1 MDTTVKYP
9 RTYHLAGSG
18 LQAGDDLPTVSFR
31 ELAGRHLVLE
41 EKVDGANCGIR
52 FDRSGRLFLQ
62 SRGHYLSGGPRER
75 QFELFKSWCA
85 AYASQLFQVLSDRYL
100 LYGEWLY
107 AKHSLFY
114 DQLPHYFME
123 FDIFDLQRERF
134 LSTVRRRELLSALPF
149 VTSVR
154 VLYEG
159 QLRSS
164 KELTD
169 LIGPSAFMGPHLVE
183 HLREEAQ
190 AQGLDPDQVLR
201 ETDTSDLMEGLY
213 IKLEDEEQVLARYKF
228 VRSGFL
234 QTLLDSG
241 EHWANRPL
249 LPNRLRDNLSI
260 WDV

>member
-1 MDTTVKYP
+1 MDSILKYP

-18 LQAGDDLPTVSFR
+18 LQVGDDLPTIPFR
-31 ELAGRHLVLE
+31 ELAGRHLVVE

-52 FDRSGRLFLQ
+52 FNRDGQLFLQ

-75 QFELFKSWCA
+75 QFELLKSWCA
-85 AYASQLFQVLSDRYL
+85 AYAGQLFEVLSDRYVM
-100 LYGEWLY
+100 YGEWLY

-114 DQLPHYFME
+114 DQLSHYFME
-123 FDIFDLQRERF
+123 FDIFDTQTQRF
-134 LSTVRRRELLSALPF
+134 LSTKRRHELLSALPF

-154 VLYEG
+154 VLHEG

-169 LIGPSAFMGPHLVE
+169 LIGPSAFMGPNLVE
-183 HLREEAQ
+183 NLHEAAL
-190 AQGLDPDQVLR
+190 AQGIDPNQVMR
-201 ETDTSDLMEGLY
+201 ETDTSGLMEGLY
-213 IKLEDEEQVLARYKF
+213 IKIEDEEQVIARYKF

-241 EHWANRPL
+241 DHWANRPL
-249 LPNRLRDNLSI
+249 LPNRLRDNLTI